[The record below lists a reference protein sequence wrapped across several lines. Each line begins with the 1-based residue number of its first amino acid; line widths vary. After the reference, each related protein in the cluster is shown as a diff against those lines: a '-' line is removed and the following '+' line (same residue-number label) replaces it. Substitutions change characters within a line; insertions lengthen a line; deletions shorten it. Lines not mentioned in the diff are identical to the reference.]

1 MLNTVA
7 ILVIFAATPLV
18 FIMLYFITAPYGRH
32 FRSGWGPSIASR
44 ASWFLMELPAMV
56 VIAGVVLFD
65 ERRASPLAL
74 VLLGLWEMHYIYR
87 TCLFPLLM
95 KDTGKRFPVLLI
107 LFAGVFNSL
116 NGYANGH
123 FLTGFSLL
131 PNSGIIPAARVGLG
145 MALFV
150 AGFVTHVRA
159 DAESARLAGERRRRL
174 QDPPRGFVR
183 IRRQPQLL
191 RGDRRMDGMG
201 ACNVV
206 PARPGFRPFHRGKPR
221 AEGARQ
227 PCLVHGHF
235 SGLSP
240 RAQARDT
247 FRILKT

>member
-7 ILVIFAATPLV
+7 ILVIFACTPLV
-18 FIMLYFITAPYGRH
+18 FILLYFVTAPYGRH
-32 FRSGWGPSIASR
+32 FREGLGPSIASR

-65 ERRASPLAL
+65 ERKASPLAL

-107 LFAGVFNSL
+107 LFAAIFNSL

-123 FLTGFSLL
+123 FLAGFTLL
-131 PNSGIIPAARVGLG
+131 PVGGVIAAARVGLW

-159 DAESARLAGERRRRL
+159 DAELRGLRENG
-174 QDPPRGFVR
+174 DDGYKIPRGGLFEYVASPNYFGE
-183 IRRQPQLL
+183 IVEWTGWALATWSL
-191 RGDRRMDGMG
+191 
-201 ACNVV
+201 
-206 PARPGFRPFHRGKPR
+206 PGLAFALFTAANLVPR
-221 AEGARQ
+221 AHANRAWYLDMF
-227 PCLVHGHF
+227 PDY
-235 SGLSP
+235 P
-240 RAQARDT
+240 RERKRVIP
-247 FRILKT
+247 FVY